1 MLVGPFFYFKKEIC
15 GVSGLYADL
24 LPLKK
29 GESNG
34 AFINHP
40 LSHADFLDRLTTD
53 IEYTDVPRGR
63 VLFDIVKD
71 TYMIY
76 IDPKIE
82 EHVPEIAALFQ
93 IEKYEVGY
101 DEHYTTKRV
110 VN

>member
-1 MLVGPFFYFKKEIC
+1 MFVGPFFYFKKEFC

-24 LPLKK
+24 MPV
-29 GESNG
+29 GEASDDG
-34 AFINHP
+34 FFINHL
-40 LSHADFLDRLTTD
+40 LSHSDFFDRLSTD
-53 IEYTDVPRGR
+53 IEYSRIPRGR